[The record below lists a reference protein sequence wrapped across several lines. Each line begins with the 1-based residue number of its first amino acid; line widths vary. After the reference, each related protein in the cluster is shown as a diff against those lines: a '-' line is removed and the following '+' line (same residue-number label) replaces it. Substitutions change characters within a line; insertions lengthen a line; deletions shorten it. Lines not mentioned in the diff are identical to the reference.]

1 VSERSSE
8 SKQVE
13 RFRNATVEEL
23 LWIPSI
29 AQLYHHC
36 ITLKTNAELADKALK
51 NADRAMDAMEQR
63 CTTLQEIVDERGG
76 R

>member
-1 VSERSSE
+1 MSEHSSE

-13 RFRNATVEEL
+13 QFWNTTVEEL
-23 LWIPSI
+23 LWILSI

-63 CTTLQEIVDERGG
+63 CIMLQDIVNERGG